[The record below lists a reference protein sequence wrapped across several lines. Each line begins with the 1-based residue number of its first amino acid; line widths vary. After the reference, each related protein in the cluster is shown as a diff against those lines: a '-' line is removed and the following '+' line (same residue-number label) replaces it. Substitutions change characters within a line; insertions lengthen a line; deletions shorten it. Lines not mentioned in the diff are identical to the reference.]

1 VSHST
6 SLKIEEFSEMLQS
19 NPQLREMRMNIKIKH
34 GRVRPAN
41 EVIKA
46 MAAIYGK
53 PIPDKGQMVL
63 YTLEEE

>member
-6 SLKIEEFSEMLQS
+6 SLKIEEFSEMLLN
-19 NPQLREMRMNIKIKH
+19 NPQLREMRLNIKIKH